1 MASVKH
7 LNNQIKTV
15 LKNYKRVL
23 VLNLKKVWELMTPKN
38 VEKKKI
44 LI

>member
-7 LNNQIKTV
+7 LNNLIKTV
-15 LKNYKRVL
+15 LKNYKKVL

-44 LI
+44 SI